1 MWQKLLRHFESPPV
15 DPAARQRLAVAVLLL
30 ECSRADFDQSVD
42 ELTQVRS
49 SLQRYFG
56 LDAAGLEALL
66 AEAGEQVRQAVSLHE
81 FVGSL
86 NASLQPADKLQIMRM
101 LWQVAYADGRL
112 DVHEEHLLRKFAELL
127 YVPHKDFIATK
138 LEAAAQVQSQS
149 GSHG

>member
-30 ECSRADFDQSVD
+30 ECARADFDQSAD
-42 ELTQVRS
+42 EIAQVRS
-49 SLQRYFG
+49 SLQGYFG
-56 LDAAGLEALL
+56 LDAAGLETLL
-66 AEAGEQVRQAVSLHE
+66 AEAGERARQSVSLHE

-86 NASLQPADKLQIMRM
+86 NASLQPADKLQIMSM
-101 LWQVAYADGRL
+101 LWNVAYADGKL
-112 DVHEEHLLRKFAELL
+112 DAHEEHLLRKFADLL

-138 LEAAAQVQSQS
+138 LEAEARARSQS